1 MIRDDSE
8 RFEEEHEVSNM
19 AGGPRTIDVAP
30 DSELA
35 DLLRESSEVPLIL
48 SLEGRRFRVE
58 PEEISQSESTDA
70 ELWADFDEARF
81 LEGIDAAAGSWRHL
95 DTERM
100 KADIRRWRDKGSRP
114 ADRP

>member
-1 MIRDDSE
+1 MSALPKT
-8 RFEEEHEVSNM
+8 V
-19 AGGPRTIDVAP
+19 DVAP

-35 DLLRESSEVPLIL
+35 DLLRESGETPLIL

-58 PEEISQSESTDA
+58 PDEISQGEMTEA
-70 ELWADFDEARF
+70 ELWADFDQARF
-81 LEGIDAAAGSWRHL
+81 LEGIDAAAGGWRHL

-100 KADIRRWRDKGSRP
+100 KAEIRRWRDEGSRD